1 MPPRR
6 HADISPE
13 LEQRE
18 GELKKE
24 STAEI
29 ESLKKSSFWD
39 FSSEITTF
47 EPSTIIAIANIM
59 FYYDI
64 GDVEYYQIN
73 KFLLK
78 SIGIECE
85 SQLKD
90 FIAKMKSAIN

>member
-1 MPPRR
+1 MF
-6 HADISPE
+6 AITSEAIFSPIAI
-13 LEQRE
+13 
-18 GELKKE
+18 KSAFFATKSVSHVN
-24 STAEI
+24 STRAA
-29 ESLKKSSFWD
+29 
-39 FSSEITTF
+39 F
-47 EPSTIIAIANIM
+47 EPSTLIAIANIM